1 MLIET
6 FDQGKKASGT
16 GDGAGGADS
25 TTAMTHEMR
34 STLGQFGEIV
44 AETSRAGIALPVLEL
59 QRNL

>member
-6 FDQGKKASGT
+6 FDQGQKAT
-16 GDGAGGADS
+16 GMGGGAGGAGS
-25 TTAMTHEMR
+25 GPALTHEMR
-34 STLGQFGEIV
+34 STLAQFGEIV